1 MKQKEQPN
9 TMKKQGQPTNNPFY
23 DILVEIRNL
32 MLVKKEILNIDDVA
46 LYTGFEKSYLYKLT
60 SRRAI
65 PHYKTPGGKSIFFK
79 REEIND
85 WLTQIK
91 IQTDDE
97 IENEATLINQRTKRK

>member
-1 MKQKEQPN
+1 MKQQE
-9 TMKKQGQPTNNPFY
+9 QPTNNKFY

-32 MLVKKEILNIDDVA
+32 MLLKKEILNIDEVA

-91 IQTDDE
+91 IPTNDE
-97 IENEATLINQRTKRK
+97 IETEATLINQRIKRK

>member
-1 MKQKEQPN
+1 MKQNEQPI
-9 TMKKQGQPTNNPFY
+9 NNPFY
-23 DILVEIRNL
+23 NILIEIRNL
-32 MLVKKEILNIDDVA
+32 MLLKKEILNIDEVA

-91 IQTDDE
+91 IKTDDE
-97 IENEATLINQRTKRK
+97 IQTEATLINQRTKRK

>member
-9 TMKKQGQPTNNPFY
+9 NPFY
-23 DILVEIRNL
+23 NILVEIRNL
-32 MLVKKEILNIDDVA
+32 MLLKKEILNIDEVA

-79 REEIND
+79 RIEID
-85 WLTQIK
+85 EWLTQIK
-91 IQTDDE
+91 IKTDDE
-97 IENEATLINQRTKRK
+97 IQTEATLINQRIKRK

>member
-9 TMKKQGQPTNNPFY
+9 NPFY
-23 DILVEIRNL
+23 NILVEIRNL
-32 MLVKKEILNIDDVA
+32 MLLKKEILNIDEVA

-91 IQTDDE
+91 IPTNDE
-97 IENEATLINQRTKRK
+97 IETEATLINQRIKRK